1 MDILEEKEKGTENVF
16 KEILENLPN
25 MGRKMDMQI
34 YKSRRIT
41 NRLNSK
47 CAILK
52 YILVK
57 LSKFKHKENLKA
69 ARDKWLIEWKC
80 VPLHYEL
87 ISDSAETRRPEEN
100 GMIYSKYKLNM
111 QK

>member
-1 MDILEEKEKGTENVF
+1 MTDHLKLFSRGAKRIKNANEYQKPTRLMQYRQENNIYIMDILEEKEKGTENVF

-69 ARDKWLIEWKC
+69 ARDK
-80 VPLHYEL
+80 
-87 ISDSAETRRPEEN
+87 
-100 GMIYSKYKLNM
+100 
-111 QK
+111 